1 MWWHPLL
8 SIVPLH
14 WTGEATRLHQLL
26 LSMSYNLSVESVDIE
41 KIALAIEADAGMAL
55 DDIRQGLAEMQI
67 GLGRITTPEQ
77 ILIHTALQSS
87 EGLSPQHPTPNID
100 TPLSLISTF

>member
-1 MWWHPLL
+1 
-8 SIVPLH
+8 
-14 WTGEATRLHQLL
+14 
-26 LSMSYNLSVESVDIE
+26 MSYNLSVESVNIE
-41 KIALAIEADAGMAL
+41 KIALAIEAEADADADMAL

-77 ILIHTALQSS
+77 ILIHTAVQSS
-87 EGLSPQHPTPNID
+87 AGLLPQHPTPDID

>member
-1 MWWHPLL
+1 
-8 SIVPLH
+8 
-14 WTGEATRLHQLL
+14 
-26 LSMSYNLSVESVDIE
+26 MSYNLSVESVGIE

-77 ILIHTALQSS
+77 ILIHTAFFKSISACKKGMPTGFSQSS
-87 EGLSPQHPTPNID
+87 EGLSPQHPAPDID
-100 TPLSLISTF
+100 TPY